1 MRRFMT
7 AAAHRSR
14 TRATVACLFLA
25 CMFRMRHSFIADHFS
40 RPGRAVGHVSVCVCV
55 CMVCV

>member
-1 MRRFMT
+1 MT